1 MSLKPAWVAWD
12 TTRNFVSKKNA
23 KNKSIKHQLNEFRCV
38 YVPDICHC
46 SNDTEFFHYPK
57 VFCPMKRHLVTG
69 FLSLWTG
76 FHFLGVCATESH
88 IWILSHSRLPLQ
100 RYAVPVSMAPSL
112 LPRAM
117 VTAHCHFFIFHLFL
131 SCGGRTYGSF
141 TLFPVE
147 NRTNTNTW
155 IQTTLLLEE
164 SDWLLFC
171 FNCMPCP

>member
-1 MSLKPAWVAWD
+1 M
-12 TTRNFVSKKNA
+12 
-23 KNKSIKHQLNEFRCV
+23 

-69 FLSLWTG
+69 FLSLWIG
-76 FHFLGVCATESH
+76 FHFPGVCATESH

-131 SCGGRTYGSF
+131 CCAGGGHMDHLPFSLLKTEQTRTPECKPSFSWRRVTGSSF
-141 TLFPVE
+141 VLIVCLVPNDYFPHLGGSSGLGCV
-147 NRTNTNTW
+147 T
-155 IQTTLLLEE
+155 ILLTVQ
-164 SDWLLFC
+164 
-171 FNCMPCP
+171 NCCV